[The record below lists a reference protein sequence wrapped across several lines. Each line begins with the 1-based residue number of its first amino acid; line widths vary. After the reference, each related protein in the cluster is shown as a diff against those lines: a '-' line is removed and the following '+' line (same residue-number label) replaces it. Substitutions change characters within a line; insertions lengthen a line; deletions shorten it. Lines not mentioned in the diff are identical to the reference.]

1 MNNKDY
7 LEQIAADTRTGKPK
21 GKGLLNTIKN
31 LPPTTKKLLIGG
43 AIAVFVIMIFGMIL
57 SSGGDKNK
65 EIDLVEK
72 ISLRT
77 ENMSKDIFD
86 YNKLVKS
93 SKLRS
98 LGNSLSAVL
107 TETNYAVNTILKE
120 DFGSKS
126 TAKTTKEKTQ
136 LDEDAIMEE
145 MTTTLE
151 NGRLNGILDR
161 VYAREFAYQ
170 IAMLISLEQETYEK
184 TKKQSLKDVLT
195 SSMNNLDG
203 LHTQFDD
210 FEAQ

>member
-77 ENMSKDIFD
+77 ENMS
-86 YNKLVKS
+86 
-93 SKLRS
+93 
-98 LGNSLSAVL
+98 
-107 TETNYAVNTILKE
+107 
-120 DFGSKS
+120 
-126 TAKTTKEKTQ
+126 
-136 LDEDAIMEE
+136 
-145 MTTTLE
+145 
-151 NGRLNGILDR
+151 
-161 VYAREFAYQ
+161 
-170 IAMLISLEQETYEK
+170 
-184 TKKQSLKDVLT
+184 
-195 SSMNNLDG
+195 
-203 LHTQFDD
+203 
-210 FEAQ
+210 